1 MPDYLEYQ
9 KSIAA
14 EFKAFEKRV
23 RNLIDKSN
31 WGEEGH
37 FKEVVLMNYL
47 KRILPKHLSV
57 GTGFVRNE
65 DKITKQIDIIIYNN
79 TFPVLFSEGDFV
91 VSTSANVIGII
102 EVKSKIV
109 SRDLCEIIET
119 ANNNAEI
126 IVGQSDMNLFNGIF
140 SYNHESGPERYFD
153 KLNEYDFSNLVRK
166 QHFNQIVSRKVFSCV
181 NHIALGDKYLI
192 KLWPLGQDEEGK
204 ESFLSENPANY
215 APYYSLYNMDYGLA
229 FSYFLSNLQEFI
241 IKVATSNFDKEIP
254 KEMRGFLYPIE
265 EGKEIC
271 LFDRIYIDK
280 DIIAK
285 QTRTS

>member
-1 MPDYLEYQ
+1 MPDYLDYQ

-23 RNLIDKSN
+23 RNLIDKSH
-31 WGEEGH
+31 WGEDGH

-47 KRILPKHLSV
+47 KRIFPKHISV
-57 GTGFVRNE
+57 GTGFVRNN
-65 DKITKQIDIIIYNN
+65 DKITKQIDIIIYDN

-91 VSTSANVIGII
+91 VTTSANVIGII

-109 SRDLCEIIET
+109 PSELCEIIET

-140 SYNHESGPERYFD
+140 SYNNEPGPEKYVD
-153 KLNEYDFSNLVRK
+153 KLNERDFSNLVRK
-166 QHFNQIVSRKVFSCV
+166 QNFNQIVSRKLFSCV
-181 NHIALGDKYLI
+181 NHIALGDKYFI

-204 ESFLSENPANY
+204 ERFLSENPANY
-215 APYYSLYNMDYGLA
+215 APYYSLYNMDYSLA

-241 IKVATSNFDKEIP
+241 IKVATSNFAKELP
-254 KEMRGFLYPIE
+254 KEMKGFLYPIE

-271 LFDRIYIDK
+271 LFERIYLSK
-280 DIIAK
+280 NII
-285 QTRTS
+285 TR

>member
-1 MPDYLEYQ
+1 MPDYLDYQ
-9 KSIAA
+9 KSIAV

-23 RNLIDKSN
+23 RSLIDKSH

-57 GTGFVRNE
+57 GTGFVRN
-65 DKITKQIDIIIYNN
+65 DDRITKQIDIIIYDN

-91 VSTSANVIGII
+91 ITTSANVIGII
-102 EVKSKIV
+102 EVKSKIAP
-109 SRDLCEIIET
+109 SGLCEIIET

-140 SYNHESGPERYFD
+140 SYNYESVPQRYVD
-153 KLNEYDFSNLVRK
+153 NLNDHDFINLVRK
-166 QHFNQIVSRKVFSCV
+166 PHNYIVSRKLFSCV
-181 NHIALGDKYLI
+181 NHIALGDKYFI

-204 ESFLSENPANY
+204 ERFLSENPANY
-215 APYYSLYNMDYGLA
+215 APYYSLYNMEHGLA

-241 IKVATSNFDKEIP
+241 IKVATSNFDKELP
-254 KEMRGFLYPIE
+254 KDMRGFLYPIE

-271 LFDRIYIDK
+271 LFNRIYLDK
-280 DIIAK
+280 DINA
-285 QTRTS
+285 

>member
-1 MPDYLEYQ
+1 MPDYLDYQ

-23 RNLIDKSN
+23 RNLIDKSH

-37 FKEVVLMNYL
+37 SKEVVLMNYL

-57 GTGFVRNE
+57 GTGFVRN
-65 DKITKQIDIIIYNN
+65 DDRITKQIDIIIYDNN
-79 TFPVLFSEGDFV
+79 FPVLFSEGDFV
-91 VSTSANVIGII
+91 VTTSANVLGII

-109 SRDLCEIIET
+109 PSNICKIIQT

-126 IVGQSDMNLFNGIF
+126 IVGQSDMYLFNGIF
-140 SYNHESGPERYFD
+140 SYNYEPGPERYVD
-153 KLNEYDFSNLVRK
+153 KLNEFDFSNLVRK
-166 QHFNQIVSRKVFSCV
+166 QHFNEIVSRKLFFCV
-181 NHIALGDKYLI
+181 NHIALGDKYFI

-204 ESFLSENPANY
+204 ERFLSENPANY

-229 FSYFLSNLQEFI
+229 FSYFLSNLQEFM
-241 IKVATSNFDKEIP
+241 IKVATSNLNKELP
-254 KEMRGFLYPIE
+254 KEMRGFLYPIK

-271 LFDRIYIDK
+271 LLDRIYLDK
-280 DIIAK
+280 GINAELTK
-285 QTRTS
+285 TS

>member
-1 MPDYLEYQ
+1 MPDYLDYQ

-23 RNLIDKSN
+23 RNLIDNSH
-31 WGEEGH
+31 WGEDGH

-65 DKITKQIDIIIYNN
+65 NKITKQIDIIIYNN

-91 VSTSANVIGII
+91 VTTSSNVIGII

-109 SRDLCEIIET
+109 ASDLSDIIKT

-126 IVGQSDMNLFNGIF
+126 IIGQSEMNLFNGIF
-140 SYNHESGPERYFD
+140 SYNSESVPKRYVD
-153 KLNEYDFSNLVRK
+153 KLNEFDFSNLVRK
-166 QHFNQIVSRKVFSCV
+166 QHFNQIVSRKMFSCV
-181 NHIALGDKYLI
+181 NHIALGDRYFVR
-192 KLWPLGQDEEGK
+192 LWPLGQDQEGN
-204 ESFLSENPANY
+204 ERFLSENPANY
-215 APYYSLYNMDYGLA
+215 ASYYSMYDMKFGLA

-241 IKVATSNFDKEIP
+241 IKAATSNFDKELP
-254 KEMRGFLYPIE
+254 KEMIGFLYPIK

-271 LFDRIYIDK
+271 LFDRIYLNK
-280 DIIAK
+280 DM
-285 QTRTS
+285 

>member
-1 MPDYLEYQ
+1 MPDYLDYQ

-23 RNLIDKSN
+23 RNLIDKSH

-57 GTGFVRNE
+57 GTGFIRNE

-91 VSTSANVIGII
+91 VTTSANVIGII

-109 SRDLCEIIET
+109 PSALCNIIET
-119 ANNNAEI
+119 ANNNADI
-126 IVGQSDMNLFNGIF
+126 IVGKSGMNLFNGVF
-140 SYNHESGPERYFD
+140 SYNHVSEPKKYLD
-153 KLNEYDFSNLVRK
+153 KLNEHDFSNLMKR
-166 QHFNQIVSRKVFSCV
+166 QNFNQIVSRKLFSCV
-181 NHIALGDKYLI
+181 NNIALGDKYFI

-204 ESFLSENPANY
+204 ERFLSENPANY
-215 APYYSLYNMDYGLA
+215 APYYTLYDMDYGLA

-241 IKVATSNFDKEIP
+241 IKVATSNFDKELP
-254 KEMRGFLYPIE
+254 KEMQGFLYPIE
-265 EGKEIC
+265 VGKEIC
-271 LFDRIYIDK
+271 LFDRIYLDK
-280 DIIAK
+280 EAI
-285 QTRTS
+285 

>member
-1 MPDYLEYQ
+1 MPDYLDYQ

-23 RNLIDKSN
+23 RNLIDKSH

-57 GTGFVRNE
+57 GTGFVRND
-65 DKITKQIDIIIYNN
+65 DKITKQIDIIIYDN

-91 VSTSANVIGII
+91 ITTSRNVIGII
-102 EVKSKIV
+102 EVKSSIEPY
-109 SRDLCEIIET
+109 DLCDIIEK

-126 IVGQSDMNLFNGIF
+126 IVGESDMNLFNGIF
-140 SYNHESGPERYFD
+140 SYNYKSEPKKYVD
-153 KLNEYDFSNLVRK
+153 KLNEHDFSNLVRK
-166 QHFNQIVSRKVFSCV
+166 QPSIEIVSRKLSSCV
-181 NHIALGDKYLI
+181 NHIALGDKYFI
-192 KLWPLGQDEEGK
+192 KLWPLGQDEENK
-204 ESFLSENPANY
+204 ERFLSENPANY

-241 IKVATSNFDKEIP
+241 IRVATSNFDKELP
-254 KEMRGFLYPIE
+254 KEMKGFLYPIE

-271 LFDRIYIDK
+271 IFDRIYLDK
-280 DIIAK
+280 DINEELTK
-285 QTRTS
+285 TS

>member
-1 MPDYLEYQ
+1 MPDYLDYQ
-9 KSIAA
+9 ISIAA

-23 RNLIDKSN
+23 RNLIDKSH

-57 GTGFVRNE
+57 GTGFVRND
-65 DKITKQIDIIIYNN
+65 DKITKQIDIIIYDN
-79 TFPVLFSEGDFV
+79 TFPILFSEGDFV
-91 VSTSANVIGII
+91 VTTSANVIGII

-109 SRDLCEIIET
+109 PGGLCEIIET

-140 SYNHESGPERYFD
+140 SYNYVSEPKRYVD
-153 KLNEYDFSNLVRK
+153 KLIEHDFSNLVKK
-166 QHFNQIVSRKVFSCV
+166 QHFNQVVSRKLFSCV
-181 NHIALGDKYLI
+181 NHISLGDKYFI
-192 KLWPLGQDEEGK
+192 KLWPLGQNEEGK
-204 ESFLSENPANY
+204 ERFLSENPADY
-215 APYYSLYNMDYGLA
+215 APYYSLYNMDYSLA

-241 IKVATSNFDKEIP
+241 IKVATSNFDKELP
-254 KEMRGFLYPIE
+254 KEMKVFLYPIK

-271 LFDRIYIDK
+271 LFDRIYLDK
-280 DIIAK
+280 DINTG
-285 QTRTS
+285 QTITI

>member
-1 MPDYLEYQ
+1 MPNYLDYQ
-9 KSIAA
+9 KSIAE

-23 RNLIDKSN
+23 RNLIDKN
-31 WGEEGH
+31 HWGEDGH

-91 VSTSANVIGII
+91 ITTSANIIAII
-102 EVKSKIV
+102 EVKSKVAPSEI
-109 SRDLCEIIET
+109 CNIIET
-119 ANNNAEI
+119 ANRNAEI
-126 IVGQSDMNLFNGIF
+126 IVGQSDLNLFNGIF
-140 SYNHESGPERYFD
+140 SYNYESTPQNYTD
-153 KLNEYDFSNLVRK
+153 KINEYDFSKLVK
-166 QHFNQIVSRKVFSCV
+166 KHTLNEIVSRRLFSCV
-181 NHIALGDKYLI
+181 SHIALGDKYFI

-204 ESFLSENPANY
+204 EKYLSKNPSQYSA
-215 APYYSLYNMDYGLA
+215 YYSLYNMKYGLA

-241 IKVATSNFDKEIP
+241 IKLATSNYNEEIP
-254 KEMRGFLYPIE
+254 KEMRGFLYPIK

-271 LFDRIYIDK
+271 LFSRIHLDK
-280 DIIAK
+280 NMNEAF
-285 QTRTS
+285 

>member
-1 MPDYLEYQ
+1 MPDYLDYQ

-23 RNLIDKSN
+23 RNLIDKSH

-65 DKITKQIDIIIYNN
+65 DKIT
-79 TFPVLFSEGDFV
+79 
-91 VSTSANVIGII
+91 
-102 EVKSKIV
+102 EVKSKIAP
-109 SRDLCEIIET
+109 SDLCEIIET
-119 ANNNAEI
+119 ANKNAEI
-126 IVGQSDMNLFNGIF
+126 IVGQSDMKLFNGIF
-140 SYNHESGPERYFD
+140 SYNHESKPARYID
-153 KLNEYDFSNLVRK
+153 KINEHEFSYWVRK
-166 QHFNQIVSRKVFSCV
+166 RPYIEIVSRKLFFCV
-181 NHIALGDKYLI
+181 NHIALGDRYFI

-204 ESFLSENPANY
+204 ERFLSENPANY
-215 APYYSLYNMDYGLA
+215 AAYYSIYDMDYGLA

-241 IKVATSNFDKEIP
+241 IKVATSNFDKELP
-254 KEMRGFLYPIE
+254 KEMKGFLYPIE

-271 LFDRIYIDK
+271 LFNRIYLDK
-280 DIIAK
+280 KINAEQI
-285 QTRTS
+285 RER

>member
-1 MPDYLEYQ
+1 MPDYLDYQ
-9 KSIAA
+9 KSITA

-23 RNLIDKSN
+23 RNLIDKSH

-57 GTGFVRNE
+57 GTGFVRND
-65 DKITKQIDIIIYNN
+65 DKITKQIDIIIYDN
-79 TFPVLFSEGDFV
+79 TFPALFTEGDFV
-91 VSTSANVIGII
+91 VTTSANVIGII

-109 SRDLCEIIET
+109 PGGLCEIIET

-140 SYNHESGPERYFD
+140 SYNYESGPERYVD
-153 KLNEYDFSNLVRK
+153 KLNDHDFSNIVKK
-166 QHFNQIVSRKVFSCV
+166 QHFNQIVSRKLFSCI
-181 NHIALGDKYLI
+181 NHIALGDKYFI

-204 ESFLSENPANY
+204 ERFLSEKPANY
-215 APYYSLYNMDYGLA
+215 APYYSLYNMEDGLA
-229 FSYFLSNLQEFI
+229 YSYFLSNLQEYM
-241 IKVATSNFDKEIP
+241 IKVTASNFDKELS

-271 LFDRIYIDK
+271 LLDRIYLGK
-280 DIIAK
+280 DINVK
-285 QTRTS
+285 LTKTS